1 MFSWLIVIILSYL
14 FFSLAFFGDKLILSG
29 PPNSKLYTF
38 YVGALSL
45 LVIFFIPFIKLSF
58 PSALGLLW
66 IVLEA
71 IVYILGLYAM
81 FIALEK
87 FDVSRVMTTIG
98 ATQPIIILILTWIFV
113 GTVVTGANLLAFI
126 MLLLASIVI
135 SMEGKFKITGNYLI
149 LLVFSSLMFSLDY
162 IFSKLVFFNMSFLQG
177 IVWMRIFS
185 FLFVL
190 IFLFDKSL
198 RIQIFSKKTTLN
210 KKTGLLF
217 LSTQSAGG
225 IAGLLQ
231 SFAISLAP
239 VSYLAIVNSLRGVQY
254 VFLFIITLFFSF
266 FFPKILKE
274 DISKKVILQKTIAII
289 LIVIG
294 LAFLIY

>member
-1 MFSWLIVIILSYL
+1 M
-14 FFSLAFFGDKLILSG
+14 ILSG

-98 ATQPIIILILTWIFV
+98 ATQPIIILILTWIFL

>member
-98 ATQPIIILILTWIFV
+98 ATQPIIILILTWIFL

>member
-1 MFSWLIVIILSYL
+1 
-14 FFSLAFFGDKLILSG
+14 LILSG

-98 ATQPIIILILTWIFV
+98 ATQPIIILILTWIFL